1 MIGIIV
7 EGLVIG
13 FAVHQSLTKSL
24 KEKQKTEEL
33 LIAHSQFLS
42 VGRELAAIV
51 HQWRMPLYRMSTI
64 AMYLESLLL
73 KKSVSTAK
81 LAPSIEYLNQTISFM
96 DETITSFHNFYRRE
110 DVQKEFN
117 VYEKIEKIV
126 DMLKPLLQS
135 HCIEVK
141 NRCDKE
147 MLLHAKSDIFGHI
160 VLILLQNA
168 IAALSVSSHETR
180 EISLSNFMTLT
191 QIGIC
196 VKDNGGGI
204 ELSKLP
210 HLFSKTVRSENG
222 LGFGLQL
229 AHFLVY
235 KELGGE
241 IQAYNSDKGAVFEV
255 LMLKQHM

>member
-81 LAPSIEYLNQTISFM
+81 LAPSIEHLNQTISFM

-117 VYEKIEKIV
+117 VYEKIE
-126 DMLKPLLQS
+126 
-135 HCIEVK
+135 
-141 NRCDKE
+141 
-147 MLLHAKSDIFGHI
+147 
-160 VLILLQNA
+160 
-168 IAALSVSSHETR
+168 
-180 EISLSNFMTLT
+180 
-191 QIGIC
+191 
-196 VKDNGGGI
+196 
-204 ELSKLP
+204 
-210 HLFSKTVRSENG
+210 
-222 LGFGLQL
+222 
-229 AHFLVY
+229 
-235 KELGGE
+235 
-241 IQAYNSDKGAVFEV
+241 
-255 LMLKQHM
+255 